1 MSKPPETEKLRA
13 FKILV
18 SENPSGDLVEL
29 AQIAG
34 YVNPRQFVERL
45 KSAEARAA
53 QEEKEE
59 KEERRQGLTPDR
71 AKALRALRRIATSG
85 TDNAKVQAA
94 KALLESEP
102 KPLTANSQIL
112 VVFRGVELDPRQE
125 LIADV
130 DPAALAAAI
139 EHVKA
144 EREAAHEQQIQDHAH
159 KYAIDPDEMQL
170 AWELWQH
177 QEARAAGLRVLVLS
191 DATPPTNYSRA
202 NLDCQVKSVVGQQ
215 SPILTGQV
223 EQLVAL
229 ESEVTTISTD
239 SQLSP

>member
-1 MSKPPETEKLRA
+1 MIENEKLRT
-13 FKILV
+13 FRDLV
-18 SENPSGDLVEL
+18 TENPNEDLVAL
-29 AQIAG
+29 AKLAG
-34 YVNPRQFVERL
+34 YVNAKQAVERIKAADAKAAQQEL
-45 KSAEARAA
+45 EAEAD
-53 QEEKEE
+53 K
-59 KEERRQGLTPDR
+59 KQGVTPDR
-71 AKALRALRRIATSG
+71 ALATRTLRML
-85 TDNAKVQAA
+85 AKHGNNSARVQAA
-94 KALLESEP
+94 KALLEAEP

-191 DATPPTNYSRA
+191 DATPPANYSRA